1 MNTDTASIET
11 REPGDRPRTRTAR
24 TALICLALSATLIGA
39 GCASRDTSR
48 SGLLEPYRTDLP
60 QGNYL
65 TREQVDQVHPGMS
78 QDQVRFILGTPLLG
92 HVFHTD
98 RWDYVFMFKH
108 PSGRTELRRVTV
120 HFDKDQ
126 VASIDADPLPLR
138 EDASDPALPGYK
150 PGAGGTAAAPV
161 PSGKADAAAE
171 IEAGKSRVEGEPGR

>member
-11 REPGDRPRTRTAR
+11 GEPGGWHRERLAH
-24 TALICLALSATLIGA
+24 TALICLALGAMLVGA

-108 PSGRTELRRVTV
+108 PSGRTELRHVTV

-150 PGAGGTAAAPV
+150 PGASGTASAPA
-161 PSGKADAAAE
+161 PGREAGAAAQ
-171 IEAGKSRVEGEPGR
+171 IEAGKSRVEGDAGR